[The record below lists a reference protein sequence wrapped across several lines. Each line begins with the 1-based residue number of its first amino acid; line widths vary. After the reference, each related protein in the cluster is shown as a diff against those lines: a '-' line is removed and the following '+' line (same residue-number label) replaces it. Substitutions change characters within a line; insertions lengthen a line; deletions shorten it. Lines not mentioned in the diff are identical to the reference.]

1 MITNP
6 SCQGSEGVKEE
17 QGKFQGQ
24 TNPTFEEEVADM
36 GGGPGQA
43 PSGGTHTEVAGV
55 KFAAKAGA
63 IVLARFKSLVKAKI
77 KRPCLKPYVGLLFQ
91 QCWESHRDGQ
101 LQREL

>member
-43 PSGGTHTEVAGV
+43 PSGGTHT
-55 KFAAKAGA
+55 
-63 IVLARFKSLVKAKI
+63 
-77 KRPCLKPYVGLLFQ
+77 
-91 QCWESHRDGQ
+91 
-101 LQREL
+101 